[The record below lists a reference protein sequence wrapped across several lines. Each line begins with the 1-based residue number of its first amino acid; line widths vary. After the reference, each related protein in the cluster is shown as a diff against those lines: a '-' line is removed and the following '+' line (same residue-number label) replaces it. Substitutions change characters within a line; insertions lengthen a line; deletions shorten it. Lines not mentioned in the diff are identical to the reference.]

1 MMKNSHGTSSQDGW
15 SQSRPKS
22 AISSPFKYLH
32 NVTSDHKS
40 FARVCDVRELE
51 GDQELEFFFSRK
63 LVGRPRASYAA
74 EEIRNLDSIRIG
86 HIDSNAHSINDILS
100 TVPHQTINITRSPTK
115 WNSNLKKEKKQR
127 VAKVVSSTA
136 RRVRYDHL
144 EYDRHMPPPELIDG
158 PIVYEQKQFQ
168 VKKDKRKKA
177 VPLWY
182 HPIMSG

>member
-1 MMKNSHGTSSQDGW
+1 MMKNSHGTPSQDGW

-22 AISSPFKYLH
+22 ALSSPFEYLH
-32 NVTSDHKS
+32 NAESDHKS
-40 FARVCDVRELE
+40 SARVCGVREIE
-51 GDQELEFFFSRK
+51 RDQEFFFSRK
-63 LVGRPRASYAA
+63 LFGRPRATYAA
-74 EEIRNLDSIRIG
+74 KEIRNLDSIRIG
-86 HIDSNAHSINDILS
+86 HIDSKSRSVNDILS
-100 TVPHQTINITRSPTK
+100 TVPRQTINITRSPTK
-115 WNSNLKKEKKQR
+115 RNSNLKKEKKQR

-158 PIVYEQKQFQ
+158 PIVYEKKKFQ

-182 HPIMSG
+182 HPIMSE